1 MSIGISYN
9 EAKKDL
15 TFLDLMIL
23 YIPEHETIVKY
34 MEDKN
39 IKDFKRGY

>member
-9 EAKKDL
+9 QAKKDL
-15 TFLDLMIL
+15 ALMFL
-23 YIPEHETIVKY
+23 YIPEHETIIKY
-34 MEDKN
+34 MEIKN